1 MKKVLKKTETNYEM
15 IRVIRMHEEASRL
28 DRVPSLQLKVHD
40 DTALWINC
48 SSLKPADTLLTIQIN
63 VAVGLLSNSIVI
75 RSNKNDNYLG
85 SKYY

>member
-1 MKKVLKKTETNYEM
+1 
-15 IRVIRMHEEASRL
+15 MHEEASRL

-40 DTALWINC
+40 DTALWINY